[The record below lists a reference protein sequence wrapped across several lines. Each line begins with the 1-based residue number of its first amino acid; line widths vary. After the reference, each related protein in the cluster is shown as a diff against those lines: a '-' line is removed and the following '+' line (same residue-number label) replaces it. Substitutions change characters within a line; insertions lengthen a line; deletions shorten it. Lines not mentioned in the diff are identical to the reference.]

1 FELGELLHDQGR
13 DREAAE
19 ALAPVVE
26 AAKTDKQVRGS
37 LKDLPLNPQARLYFF
52 QACDSAARRDL
63 DLQKS
68 YLDEAIAADPNDAD
82 VLIALYDTSAGD
94 PTRRARI
101 LKLVQAAD
109 GKFHADIDRHS
120 DEPDA
125 YNEDA
130 WLIGN
135 TEGNYEQ
142 AIQYSLNSL
151 SLVKQKQ

>member
-1 FELGELLHDQGR
+1 MAKALSQRGLFEASQQEYRRVIDAAPRETPAGIFAPFELGELLHDQGR

-109 GKFHADIDRHS
+109 GKFHAD
-120 DEPDA
+120 
-125 YNEDA
+125 
-130 WLIGN
+130 
-135 TEGNYEQ
+135 
-142 AIQYSLNSL
+142 
-151 SLVKQKQ
+151 